1 MKNYFSIPNKEY
13 SSEIEINKSRFLGYA
28 KSVTSQDEAENFIAN
43 LRAKFSDAKHV
54 CFAYKLNSTAKLSD
68 DGEPSG
74 TAGKPILSVIEN
86 KGLENVVVVVV
97 RYFGG
102 VKLGAGGLLRAYV
115 ESATKT
121 LDLAPKVKWESA
133 ILANLT
139 LSFSEYQKFLHSISN
154 RKIQVLSTDFSD
166 SVRLSVVASVD
177 EKLDNLEIEKNV
189 MWCFE
194 EKK

>member
-28 KSVTSQDEAENFIAN
+28 KSVSSQDDAENFILN
-43 LRAKFSDAKHV
+43 LRTKFSDARHV

-121 LDLAPKVKWESA
+121 LDLAPKVQWESA
-133 ILANLT
+133 TLGNLT
-139 LSFSEYQKFLHSISN
+139 LSFSEYQKFLHSVSN
-154 RKIQVLSTDFSD
+154 RKIQILSADFSD
-166 SVRLSVVASVD
+166 SVRLSVVFSEN
-177 EKLDNLEIEKNV
+177 EKLDGVEVEKNV

-194 EKK
+194 ENK